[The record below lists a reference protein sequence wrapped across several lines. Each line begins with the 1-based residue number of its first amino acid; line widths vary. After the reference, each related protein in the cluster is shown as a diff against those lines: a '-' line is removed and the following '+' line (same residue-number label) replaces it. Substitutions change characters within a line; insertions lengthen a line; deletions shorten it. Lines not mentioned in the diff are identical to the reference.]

1 MTGALDD
8 LLNLRPVMIRVAYR
22 MLGSRVEAEDV
33 VQEAMARATAAG
45 AEVRDPRRW
54 LTTVVTNLCL
64 DRLRSARHRRE
75 SYVGDWLPEPL
86 VEAAWPETAAAD
98 PADRVRLDDEISL
111 ALMTVL
117 EKLSPAE
124 RAVYVLHEA
133 FGMPLQEV
141 AEVVGRTPQACRQ
154 LAVRARRHIQA
165 RAPRFDAEPAAHAQA
180 VAAFQA
186 ACANGDV
193 TSLANVLDE
202 HAVLRTDG
210 GGVAPALTRPV
221 AGRDAVARAIASTL
235 RRVTGLSVERR
246 LVNGTP
252 GLVARHDGG
261 AVVLAFA
268 VADGLITEVDIV
280 ANPHKIG
287 QV

>member
-8 LLNLRPVMIRVAYR
+8 LLDLQPDMIRLAYR
-22 MLGSRVEAEDV
+22 MLGSRAEAEDV
-33 VQEAMARATAAG
+33 VGEALVRAAAAG
-45 AEVRDPRRW
+45 EVQHPRRW

-64 DRLRSARHRRE
+64 DRLGSARHRRE
-75 SYVGDWLPEPL
+75 SYVGEWLPEPL
-86 VEAAWPETAAAD
+86 VEAAWPDRAEPD
-98 PADRVRLDDEISL
+98 PVDRVTLDDEISF

-117 EKLSPAE
+117 ETLSPTE

-133 FGMPLQEV
+133 FGMPLDEV

-165 RAPRFDAEPAAHAQA
+165 RAPRFDTEPAAHERA

-186 ACANGDV
+186 ACENGDL
-193 TSLANVLDE
+193 TALASVLDE
-202 HAVLRTDG
+202 HAILRTDG
-210 GGVAPALTRPV
+210 GGVARALARPIT
-221 AGRDAVARAIASTL
+221 GRHAVARTIATTL

-252 GLVARHDGG
+252 GLVARHHGG
-261 AVVLAFA
+261 TVVLAFA
-268 VADGLITEVDIV
+268 VAGGLITEVDIV
-280 ANPHKIG
+280 ANPEKIS
-287 QV
+287 VL